1 MRLSRLFIVC
11 GAILLAQNAVLA
23 QAPPTASEARKFDEF
38 GVINCEFEMAKLDNF
53 VIVLQNEPTA
63 TGYIIYYEGR
73 RYGKKLPRVGEA
85 EARAVR
91 MRPYL
96 IDQRG
101 LSPERLVMI
110 NGGFREFFT
119 AELWI
124 APGGATAP
132 AATPTLRR
140 RDIKYRRGK
149 VTSREFRLQ
158 CMV

>member
-1 MRLSRLFIVC
+1 MRLSRLLIVC
-11 GAILLAQNAVLA
+11 YVLSLAQTAVLA
-23 QAPPTASEARKFDEF
+23 QAASGSSEPRKFDEF
-38 GVINCEFEMAKLDNF
+38 GVINCEYEMAKLDSF
-53 VIVLQNEPTA
+53 VIALQNEPQA

-73 RYGKKLPRVGEA
+73 RYGTKRPRVGEA
-85 EARAVR
+85 ETRAAR

-96 IDQRG
+96 INQRG

-124 APGGATAP
+124 VPGGATAP
-132 AATPTLRR
+132 TATPTLRR

-149 VTSREFRLQ
+149 VTAREFRLQ